1 MTSASFVGSTFFG
14 IDLRKVSERLQGMR
28 RQVSKRVL
36 LLEFDRSSL
45 RLAEA
50 RFLGGGLQVDHL
62 TRFDLP
68 EDALERGVP
77 HDPVKMGGLIKQLC
91 REKQISVHRS
101 AVVLP
106 TEVAFQL
113 LIDLPAE
120 LLPDQARDYLL
131 DPTNGLQIPIA
142 LGQADFDL
150 QPTMLPVLQSGDK
163 RMQTY
168 LLTAIPSNLLDRV
181 METLQVA
188 ELELQALEIGGVSQ
202 LRLIAA
208 DLLLMK
214 QSEVRL
220 VLELK
225 TECTHFTLVS
235 SAGPLCFERL
245 AAIREFPD
253 PVLTQEQ
260 TISALEEGVLAEQI
274 SINQENYLA
283 IGDLDL
289 RVLVSE
295 VSDALKRFS
304 SNWSGFRL
312 VDIILT
318 GRNSAH
324 PFLPAL
330 LKEEF
335 NCSVRALEPSLSAG
349 IEGLQFDNIL
359 VQKSLN
365 RLLGLGLGLLPSD
378 YLLMSHDSEVSGNSE
393 STEAIPLVDVTPG
406 LVSVPRDQQ
415 TDEHK
420 MFDIMKEEIE
430 DSHLS
435 NSRLEGVVDAGQE
448 PDMSQAIT
456 NVSPADVPEQWS
468 NVNVNLSAESD
479 LSEPSQALLD
489 PVLIRSDSLE
499 TDSVEWPTIHDSDI
513 DLREE
518 SLSLV
523 QGSEQDDASDSDLS
537 SDALAS
543 SSTNQLNLS
552 AQHLPS
558 NESLEK
564 INQDLIDVQN
574 PLNLKQEMQWSSIVD
589 VGMSDDVLSEAQS
602 VNSPPGPLP
611 DHEAACSE
619 LPDSKKDIS
628 QENLLGELKFS
639 DDA

>member
-106 TEVAFQL
+106 TEVAFQR

-225 TECTHFTLVS
+225 TDCTHFTLVS

-365 RLLGLGLGLLPSD
+365 RLLGLGLGLLPSN
-378 YLLMSHDSEVSGNSE
+378 YLLMSHDSEDSE
-393 STEAIPLVDVTPG
+393 NIISTEPIPLVDVTPG
-406 LVSVPRDQQ
+406 LVSVPRDRQS
-415 TDEHK
+415 DEQK
-420 MFDIMKEEIE
+420 IVDVVKEEIE

-435 NSRLEGVVDAGQE
+435 NSRLDGVVDAVQE
-448 PDMSQAIT
+448 PDVSQAIT
-456 NVSPADVPEQWS
+456 NVPPADVPEQWS
-468 NVNVNLSAESD
+468 NVNVNSSAESD
-479 LSEPSQALLD
+479 LSELSQALPD

-499 TDSVEWPTIHDSDI
+499 TDSVEWPTVHDSDI
-513 DLREE
+513 DVREK

-537 SDALAS
+537 SDASAS
-543 SSTNQLNLS
+543 SSTNQLNL
-552 AQHLPS
+552 AQQLTP
-558 NESLEK
+558 NESLGK
-564 INQDLIDVQN
+564 INQDSIDVQN
-574 PLNLKQEMQWSSIVD
+574 PLNLEQEMQWPSIGD
-589 VGMSDDVLSEAQS
+589 IGMSDDVLEEAQP
-602 VNSPPGPLP
+602 VNRPSGPLP
-611 DHEAACSE
+611 GHEEETSE
-619 LPDSKKDIS
+619 LSNHQQDEGS
-628 QENLLGELKFS
+628 ETLLGELKFN
-639 DDA
+639 DEV

>member
-468 NVNVNLSAESD
+468 NVNVNLSAESA
-479 LSEPSQALLD
+479 LSEPSQVLLD
-489 PVLIRSDSLE
+489 PVLIRSYSLE
-499 TDSVEWPTIHDSDI
+499 TDSVEWPTIHDSDA
-513 DLREE
+513 DVREE

-523 QGSEQDDASDSDLS
+523 QSSEHDDASDSDVS

-543 SSTNQLNLS
+543 SRTNQLNLS
-552 AQHLPS
+552 AQQLPS
-558 NESLEK
+558 NEALEK
-564 INQDLIDVQN
+564 ISQDSIDVQN
-574 PLNLKQEMQWSSIVD
+574 PLKLEQEMQWPSIGD
-589 VGMSDDVLSEAQS
+589 IGMSDDLLQEAQP
-602 VNSPPGPLP
+602 VNSPSGPLP
-611 DHEAACSE
+611 GHEEEASE
-619 LPDSKKDIS
+619 SPNSKKD
-628 QENLLGELKFS
+628 EGRETLLGELKFS
-639 DDA
+639 DEA